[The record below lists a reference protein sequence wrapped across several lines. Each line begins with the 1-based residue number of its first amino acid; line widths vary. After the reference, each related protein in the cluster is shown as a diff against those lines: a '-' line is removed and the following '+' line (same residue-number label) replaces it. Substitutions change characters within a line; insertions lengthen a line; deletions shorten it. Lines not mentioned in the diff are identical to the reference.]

1 MKIGRIQIRRMTDE
15 IILDESTDR
24 VYKTIKE
31 EYYRRTHEDIEDGI
45 NDYRIR
51 VGVDYTT
58 GELVVYIGRVAGTSD
73 DGEIKV
79 TCEHR
84 FKRSELGV
92 SMCDFLCF
100 ATSYNAY
107 GAGQIL

>member
-1 MKIGRIQIRRMTDE
+1 MTDE
-15 IILDESTDR
+15 TILDEATDR
-24 VYKTIKE
+24 VYEMIKE

-45 NDYRIR
+45 NDYRVR

-58 GELVVYIGRVAGTSD
+58 GELMVYIGRVTSTPV

-79 TCEHR
+79 TCEHK

-92 SMCDFLCF
+92 NMCDFLCF

-107 GAGQIL
+107 GAEQII